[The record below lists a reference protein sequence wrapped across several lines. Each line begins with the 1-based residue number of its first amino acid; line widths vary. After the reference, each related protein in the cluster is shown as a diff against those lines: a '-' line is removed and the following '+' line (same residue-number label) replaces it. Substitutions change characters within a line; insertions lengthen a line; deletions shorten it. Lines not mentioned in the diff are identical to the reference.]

1 MDALYG
7 LTEPYDEGT
16 LAVGDQQTIH
26 WSQSGNPEG
35 KPVVILIDDLEQL
48 RASLGIDRWMVW
60 GGSPMD
66 FPVNLAAEIS
76 RLGGEVDLFVG
87 TDDGQAGSSMN
98 AWTTASTARLAAEV
112 VSKP

>member
-1 MDALYG
+1 
-7 LTEPYDEGT
+7 
-16 LAVGDQQTIH
+16 
-26 WSQSGNPEG
+26 
-35 KPVVILIDDLEQL
+35 
-48 RASLGIDRWMVW
+48 
-60 GGSPMD
+60 MD